1 MVGKPYL
8 YFSNCHLQNKRMKRE
23 IIKSYDLPYIHEA
36 AQILQKDPSR
46 SFTVSSLALEV
57 GINSFK
63 LREGFKRL
71 FSITIYQFRLN
82 LRLRLVMQL
91 LEETDLT
98 IEQIAYKTGFDS
110 RDSLSR
116 CFKKKICRSP
126 SEWRNE
132 QAARPDPNVTTTL
145 ALLSA
150 PYPN

>member
-1 MVGKPYL
+1 
-8 YFSNCHLQNKRMKRE
+8 MKRE
-23 IIKSYDLPYIHEA
+23 VIKSYDLPFIHHA
-36 AQILQKDPSR
+36 AQILKKDPAR

-71 FSITIYQFRLN
+71 FRSTIYQYRLS
-82 LRLRLVMQL
+82 LRLQLVMQL
-91 LEETDLT
+91 LEDTDLT

-116 CFKKKICRSP
+116 CFRKKIHRSP

-132 QAARPDPNVTTTL
+132 LAANPDLNVSATL

>member
-1 MVGKPYL
+1 
-8 YFSNCHLQNKRMKRE
+8 MKRE

-116 CFKKKICRSP
+116 CFKKKIRRSP

-132 QAARPDPNVTTTL
+132 QAAKAQEDLSSTL
-145 ALLSA
+145 ALFAVPST
-150 PYPN
+150 N

>member
-1 MVGKPYL
+1 
-8 YFSNCHLQNKRMKRE
+8 MKRE
-23 IIKSYDLPYIHEA
+23 VIKSYDLPFIHHA
-36 AQILQKDPSR
+36 AQILQNDPSK

-71 FSITIYQFRLN
+71 YRSTIYQFRLS
-82 LRLRLVMQL
+82 LRLQLVIQL

-116 CFKKKICRSP
+116 CFKKKTNRSP
-126 SEWRNE
+126 RVWRIENGMKPGSELIE
-132 QAARPDPNVTTTL
+132 AFACLVSPNF
-145 ALLSA
+145 
-150 PYPN
+150 N